1 MESSPLPE
9 EPLVLRNMKEF
20 SKLIKYSD
28 EIIDSEIKIKLKGL
42 IATIQ
47 SIESA
52 EGRFINKNKEIREK
66 LEKECRDVWSRGTD
80 LALCSER
87 VIENYQNITDK
98 NDELIDKL
106 YHTLVEILEVIK
118 NERS

>member
-1 MESSPLPE
+1 
-9 EPLVLRNMKEF
+9 
-20 SKLIKYSD
+20 
-28 EIIDSEIKIKLKGL
+28 
-42 IATIQ
+42 
-47 SIESA
+47 
-52 EGRFINKNKEIREK
+52 
-66 LEKECRDVWSRGTD
+66 
-80 LALCSER
+80 LCSER